1 MNDCQKCRE
10 QNKFCLKIQEVMPG
24 AQSCAKGGTPK
35 NIGDKVVKCEY
46 TEPCVAITT
55 KKECER
61 LGYTWCGT
69 SSSTA
74 HGVK

>member
-1 MNDCQKCRE
+1 MNACQKCRE

-24 AQSCAKGGTPK
+24 VQSCANGGTPK

-46 TEPCVAITT
+46 AQPCVAITEE
-55 KKECER
+55 ECLEQGGR
-61 LGYTWCGT
+61 WCGP